1 MKNILILGPLWRNKK
16 IFNELKK
23 NHKILVTNKKIN
35 KKYIIQKKIDIL
47 ITSGYA
53 FLVKKDILN
62 LVKIKINLHM
72 SYLPYGRGIMPNLWS
87 FYERFPPGVTI
98 HELDNNFDTGKIL
111 VQKKIYFKK
120 LKIKT
125 LKTTHDY
132 LLIQLEKFFF
142 SNYRK
147 IFNNKIKG
155 YKQNK
160 FIKINRYHSR
170 VESEKLI
177 KKFKKKWNTKIE
189 EIIKYSKKT
198 LNK

>member
-142 SNYRK
+142 Q
-147 IFNNKIKG
+147 ITE
-155 YKQNK
+155 K
-160 FIKINRYHSR
+160 FLIIRSKDISKT
-170 VESEKLI
+170 SLLKLI
-177 KKFKKKWNTKIE
+177 DITQELRVKN
-189 EIIKYSKKT
+189 
-198 LNK
+198 

>member
-1 MKNILILGPLWRNKK
+1 MKKILILGPLWRNKK
-16 IFNELKK
+16 ILNELKK
-23 NHKILVTNKKIN
+23 NYKILITNKRID

-47 ITSGYA
+47 ITSGYS
-53 FLVKKDILN
+53 FLVKKSILN
-62 LVKIKINLHM
+62 SVEIKINLHI

-87 FYERFPPGVTI
+87 FYERFPSGITI
-98 HELDNNFDTGKIL
+98 HELGNNFDTGKIL
-111 VQKKIYFKK
+111 VQKKINFRK

-132 LLIQLEKFFF
+132 LLTQVEKFFF

-160 FIKINRYHSR
+160 FIKINSYHSR

-177 KKFKKKWNTKIE
+177 AKFKKRWNTRIE
-189 EIIKYSKKT
+189 EVIKYGKKT
-198 LNK
+198 LS